1 MQPEN
6 SFNQKQGGKRK
17 RGGQPGNRNAKGN
30 RGNRRACGKP
40 GNRGGGAPFG
50 NQNARRRPKAPL
62 EFLRR
67 EYHHLPEAV
76 AWLQQNA
83 SALNQADFSDDE
95 QRDAALY
102 AAFCGLT
109 PEELAAQGREF
120 GLGLYT
126 MPDEAWLDQ
135 DREEESL
142 AA

>member
-6 SFNQKQGGKRK
+6 LCKRK
-17 RGGQPGNRNAKGN
+17 RGGQPGNRNALGN
-30 RGNRRACGKP
+30 RGNRRARGQR

-67 EYHHLPEAV
+67 EYQGLPEAI

-83 SALNQADFSDDE
+83 AALREADFGADD
-95 QRDAALY
+95 QRDAALF
-102 AAFCGLT
+102 AAFRGVT
-109 PEELAAQGREF
+109 PEELTAQGREF
-120 GLGLYT
+120 KLGLYT
-126 MPDEAWLDQ
+126 MPDEAWLDLE
-135 DREEESL
+135 REAEDV